1 MKNLVKAV
9 VSEIQTLEN
18 CHPDD
23 VAFTN
28 WGTNLEDDDSV
39 SVSDLFPVIG
49 MQEVEDLINM
59 FMIYHPEESVYDSS
73 SRSNKAVF
81 IDFEKYI
88 VAIGTVL
95 VLISKTRTKFDT
107 KIIYISDNPIQH
119 IIYENEVLIILQYS
133 HKYTRISI
141 VGIDINNGEGA
152 LVGRLKLK
160 NSEGVKF
167 FHRAKRIF
175 FMLQSGNIYCWEYET
190 FPAADVT
197 KLKLCFERNIGMR
210 IYK

>member
-1 MKNLVKAV
+1 MKNYSKKSGYHFYRMKNLVKAV

-81 IDFEKYI
+81 IDFEKWGHTTLPGKFW
-88 VAIGTVL
+88 AILTTSPGVG
-95 VLISKTRTKFDT
+95 SPPGKG
-107 KIIYISDNPIQH
+107 IIHLPNLTHTWPI
-119 IIYENEVLIILQYS
+119 
-133 HKYTRISI
+133 
-141 VGIDINNGEGA
+141 
-152 LVGRLKLK
+152 
-160 NSEGVKF
+160 
-167 FHRAKRIF
+167 
-175 FMLQSGNIYCWEYET
+175 
-190 FPAADVT
+190 
-197 KLKLCFERNIGMR
+197 
-210 IYK
+210 